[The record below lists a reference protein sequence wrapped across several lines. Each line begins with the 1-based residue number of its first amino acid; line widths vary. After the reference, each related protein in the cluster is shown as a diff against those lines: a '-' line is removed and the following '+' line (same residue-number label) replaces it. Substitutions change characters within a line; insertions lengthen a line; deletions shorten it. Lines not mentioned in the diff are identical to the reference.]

1 MRKLSFLF
9 LLLVS
14 CQSLQ
19 PISEIKGKYK
29 LFNQDSILITFPDDL
44 KGKKVI
50 IGFIYT
56 HCPDICPM
64 IVENMIK
71 IDQKLKKEKNIV
83 FVLVSFDPLR
93 DKPSVMKEFGK
104 ISELDFQRW
113 YLLTGGDWEGL
124 INEFKIVTIKR
135 PVNDS
140 VYFIDHTSRISLI
153 NSKGKIVKNYIGHV
167 VNIDEVVN
175 DVKRTN

>member
-14 CQSLQ
+14 CQGLQ

-29 LFNQDSILITFPDDL
+29 LFNQDSILMTFPDDF

-71 IDQKLKKEKNIV
+71 IDQKLKKEKNVV

-104 ISELDFQRW
+104 IRELDFQRW